1 MSEFWS
7 AWNGFVIMVLMIIIA
22 MALSYFGGGFMD
34 QMQDR
39 FEAQGLYDVP
49 AEWADYSNVYFIR
62 NIFDALCYAI
72 GLLGVAIFFITI
84 LFRETYEDRI
94 RG

>member
-7 AWNGFVIMVLMIIIA
+7 AWNGFVIMVVMILIA

-34 QMQDR
+34 QMQER
-39 FEAQGLYDVP
+39 FEAQGIYDVSE
-49 AEWADYSNVYFIR
+49 EWDDYSNMYLIR
-62 NIFDALCYAI
+62 NIFDAICYLI
-72 GLLGVAIFFITI
+72 GIIGVAIFFVTI
-84 LFRETYEDRI
+84 LFRERYEDRI